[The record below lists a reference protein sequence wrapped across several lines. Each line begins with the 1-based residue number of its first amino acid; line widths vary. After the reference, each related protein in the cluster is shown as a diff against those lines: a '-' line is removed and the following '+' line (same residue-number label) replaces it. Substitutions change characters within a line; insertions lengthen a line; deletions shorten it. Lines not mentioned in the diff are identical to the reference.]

1 MHGDQC
7 VEHFSPFLSLSS
19 LLSLFTHPPP
29 PPHTHTHFPSFLF
42 TFPNIPFPLTFL
54 PPFQPSPFFL
64 STSPSPLFSELA
76 PCFLYYEEGREG
88 GKKMQWVEHTPGTQ
102 YGDFLATYGLHV
114 RDQLDYSTW
123 LNTKMLTSVLRNTN
137 IARLFQLTNS
147 S

>member
-1 MHGDQC
+1 MCGALFP
-7 VEHFSPFLSLSS
+7 FSPSFLSSPY
-19 LLSLFTHPPP
+19 LLTLPPP
-29 PPHTHTHFPSFLF
+29 LHFPSFLF

-64 STSPSPLFSELA
+64 STSPSPLFSEVA
-76 PCFLYYEEGREG
+76 PHFLYHEEGRKG

-123 LNTKMLTSVLRNTN
+123 LNTKMLTSALM
-137 IARLFQLTNS
+137 QHQHS
-147 S
+147 